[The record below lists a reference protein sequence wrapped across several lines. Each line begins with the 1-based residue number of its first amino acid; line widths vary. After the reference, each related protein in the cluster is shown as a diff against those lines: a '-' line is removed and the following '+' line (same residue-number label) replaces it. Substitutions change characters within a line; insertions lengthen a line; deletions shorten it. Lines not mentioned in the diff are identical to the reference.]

1 MPRCS
6 VACMPHAGTS
16 TTDREQPLEGVPSAV
31 HSKISIHCQYPCLSV
46 DTLFACGVRS
56 ALCVFLCARVC
67 SVLAGVC
74 SCVLCVCALHTRLC
88 ALGVCCAFGVRFF
101 MMCVGARCA
110 LFCVM
115 CVCVCTPVCSCVLCA
130 LSFLICVLLCNR

>member
-16 TTDREQPLEGVPSAV
+16 TTDLEQPLEGVPSAV
-31 HSKISIHCQYPCLSV
+31 HSKISIHCQYPCLFV

-56 ALCVFLCARVC
+56 ALCVFLCARAC

-74 SCVLCVCALHTRLC
+74 SCVLCVCFAYALVCSGCLLC
-88 ALGVCCAFGVRFF
+88 VRCSLFHDVCRCSLCSLLCHVR
-101 MMCVGARCA
+101 
-110 LFCVM
+110 
-115 CVCVCTPVCSCVLCA
+115 VCVYP
-130 LSFLICVLLCNR
+130 CVLLCALRLIFFDMCSLV